1 MDLFSLLHPSAPTE
15 VTDANGDIW
24 KPAPSPC
31 RNGEPV
37 YYNTTGPDGYALTPT
52 EIEQEIG
59 RR

>member
-1 MDLFSLLHPSAPTE
+1 VDLFRHLHPDAAAE
-15 VTDANGDIW
+15 VTDANGDTW
-24 KPAPSPC
+24 KPAPSPG